1 MAGTV
6 KDGKIGVWLAAM
18 LVAGNMMGSS
28 VYLLPTVL
36 AKSGGISVL
45 GWAAATAGA
54 LLLSAMYAGFADH
67 GLNEAGQAGLVGRI
81 ADGIGPF
88 FGYQAAMLYSVSC
101 WVGNVAIA
109 LAVTG
114 YAASFFP
121 GVASGLMG
129 LAVTIGAIFAM
140 TAVNIYGA
148 GLVSRVQTATLAIG
162 LAPVILIAVGGW
174 LVFRPS
180 LFISYWN
187 VDHAPVTKVLADTV
201 LPIFWAFLGLESA
214 AMCCA
219 RLRDPKRN
227 LAAATLLGVGL
238 AGVVYAAACVVLMGL
253 IPAPQI
259 AASTAPFADAA
270 HTVFGVGIG
279 AVVALC
285 AMTRASG
292 TLAGWILVSA
302 ETAQSAAASG
312 LIPQALAEPG
322 DRATSRTLLLVCGL
336 TVAIALMSAAPALA
350 EQFTL
355 LIDVAVVLTLVMYT
369 LSAVALWRLSAGSE
383 PGRGLWL
390 RTTAVLSSIFCLWVL
405 ANSGTKLLTVAA
417 VVAVVGGFGYRFAR
431 RPAKA

>member
-1 MAGTV
+1 MAARGT
-6 KDGKIGVWLAAM
+6 DRRIGVWLAAM

-36 AKSGGISVL
+36 AKSGGISII
-45 GWAAATAGA
+45 GWGAATAGA

-67 GLNEAGQAGLVGRI
+67 GLNEAGPAGLVGRI

-121 GVASGLMG
+121 GVASGPTG
-129 LAVTIGAIFAM
+129 LAVTIGSIVAM
-140 TAVNIYGA
+140 TAVNILGA

-162 LAPVILIAVGGW
+162 LAPIILIAVGGW

-180 LFISYWN
+180 LFMSYWN
-187 VDHAPVTKVLADTV
+187 VGHARVTQVLADTV

-219 RLRDPKRN
+219 RLRNPKRN

-238 AGVVYAAACVVLMGL
+238 AGSVYAAACVVLMGL
-253 IPAPQI
+253 LPAPQI
-259 AASTAPFADAA
+259 AASSAPFADAA

-279 AVVALC
+279 AAVALC

-312 LIPQALAEPG
+312 LIPRALAEPG
-322 DRATSRTLLLVCGL
+322 DRATPRTLMLVCGL
-336 TVAIALMSAAPALA
+336 TIAIALMSAAPALA

-355 LIDVAVVLTLVMYT
+355 LIDVSVVLTLVMYI
-369 LSAVALWRLSAGSE
+369 LIAVALWRLSAESE
-383 PGRGLWL
+383 EGRRLWL
-390 RTTAVLSSIFCLWVL
+390 RTMAAMSSIFCLWVL
-405 ANSGTKLLTVAA
+405 ANSGAKLLAVAA
-417 VVAVVGGFGYRFAR
+417 VVALVGGLGYRFAR
-431 RPAKA
+431 RPANT